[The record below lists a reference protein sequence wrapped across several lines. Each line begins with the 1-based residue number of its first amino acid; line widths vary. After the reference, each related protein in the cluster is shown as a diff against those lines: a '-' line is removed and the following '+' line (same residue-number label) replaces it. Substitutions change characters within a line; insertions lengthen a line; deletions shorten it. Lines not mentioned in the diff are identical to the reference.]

1 MDGHFNLHFM
11 PTRLIFDEYILFLH
25 LPRASHQ
32 PSHVVCVKA
41 IRLVLRA
48 SERFSAE

>member
-32 PSHVVCVKA
+32 PSHVVCV
-41 IRLVLRA
+41 LLLW
-48 SERFSAE
+48 